1 MLLSFRDI
9 CFSFFHFNLC
19 IMEHCMNK
27 EMSKPLK
34 QAGILLGA
42 VILLIGCLGTA
53 SNGVTA
59 SPFQFILFLFG
70 LTIGLAIAIAVV
82 TGIFLAAISM
92 KDKKVACEMW
102 NSLKSN
108 IGLS

>member
-1 MLLSFRDI
+1 
-9 CFSFFHFNLC
+9 
-19 IMEHCMNK
+19 MEHCMNK

-34 QAGILLGA
+34 QAAILLGA
-42 VILLIGCLGTA
+42 VIILIGCLGTA

-70 LTIGLAIAIAVV
+70 LAIGLAITISAV
-82 TGIFLAAISM
+82 TGIFLAAIAMSN
-92 KDKKVACEMW
+92 KKAACEMW

-108 IGLS
+108 FGQG